1 MRTRARQRLAGS
13 AGFSLVELSIV
24 LVVVALML
32 SSLLYTLSAQ
42 TEQRN
47 FEDTRRRL
55 EQARELVLA
64 FAIVNGRLP
73 CPARSAP
80 TAAPVTVA
88 GDEVWDPATG
98 RCRGDGVDDNYGGA
112 LVGPPAITLGLLPA
126 RAIGVTQVDAAG
138 FAIDAW
144 GNRIRYAVS
153 GAVPVNS
160 GPPPPGTPRV
170 CRPVNDT
177 TPPATPH
184 FTNAT
189 ILKTNGIDC
198 QPSDLLIC
206 KSTAVTP
213 AISAASCGGTPAGSN
228 QIMSQSLVVAII
240 FSTGKNATAGGGTG
254 PRLDEA
260 ANLNGDQI
268 FVFHPPAPGGA
279 TGGEFDDQ
287 FTWITVGEL
296 YGKLIAAG
304 VLP

>member
-1 MRTRARQRLAGS
+1 MRARQRLPGS
-13 AGFSLVELSIV
+13 AGFSLVELAIV
-24 LVVVALML
+24 LLVVTLML

-73 CPARSAP
+73 CPARANSAGAEVRN
-80 TAAPVTVA
+80 AAGECKDAANVE
-88 GDEVWDPATG
+88 DY
-98 RCRGDGVDDNYGGA
+98 YGGTPGGV
-112 LVGPPAITLGLLPA
+112 VGGLLPA
-126 RAIGVTQVDAAG
+126 VTIGFPTVDTAG

-144 GNRIRYAVS
+144 QNRIRYAVAKTITNCS
-153 GAVPVNS
+153 G
-160 GPPPPGTPRV
+160 
-170 CRPVNDT
+170 T
-177 TPPATPH
+177 TTLPH
-184 FTNAT
+184 FENAT
-189 ILKTNGIDC
+189 WLKGNGISC

-206 KSTAVTP
+206 KSATGITGTTCGP
-213 AISAASCGGTPAGSN
+213 AAN
-228 QIMSQSLVVAII
+228 QVMSQNLVVTIV
-240 FSTGKNATAGGGTG
+240 FSTGKNAATSGGTG
-254 PRLDEA
+254 VDEA

-268 FVFHPPAPGGA
+268 FVFHVPAPNGA
-279 TGGEFDDQ
+279 ANGEFDDQ

>member
-1 MRTRARQRLAGS
+1 MRARQRLQGS
-13 AGFSLVELSIV
+13 AGFSLVELAIV
-24 LVVVALML
+24 LVVVTLML

-73 CPARSAP
+73 CPARYKDSINNSSGAEVRVSD
-80 TAAPVTVA
+80 TDLNVSERGKCKDVA
-88 GDEVWDPATG
+88 GSAVEDY
-98 RCRGDGVDDNYGGA
+98 YGGSLSGSYA
-112 LVGPPAITLGLLPA
+112 GYTGGLLPA
-126 RAIGVTQVDAAG
+126 QTIGYQQVDSSG
-138 FAIDAW
+138 FALDAW
-144 GNRIRYAVS
+144 QNRIRYAVAKTITNCS
-153 GAVPVNS
+153 GTS
-160 GPPPPGTPRV
+160 TL
-170 CRPVNDT
+170 
-177 TPPATPH
+177 PH
-184 FTNAT
+184 FENAT
-189 ILKTNGIDC
+189 NLKGNGISC

-206 KSTAVTP
+206 KSATGITGTA
-213 AISAASCGGTPAGSN
+213 CGGGAN
-228 QIMSQSLVVAII
+228 QIMSQNLVVAII
-240 FSTGKNATAGGGTG
+240 FSTGKNATTTGGTG
-254 PRLDEA
+254 ADEA

-279 TGGEFDDQ
+279 ANGEFDDQ